1 MKNKLEPISIQME
14 LMRISAKRSVIVVSE
29 QIFEIKQNK
38 TKKSINKMTYAL
50 KEDFKEIKLS

>member
-14 LMRISAKRSVIVVSE
+14 LMRISAKRSVIVASE

-38 TKKSINKMTYAL
+38 TKKSINKMIYAL
-50 KEDFKEIKLS
+50 KEDFKETKLS

>member
-14 LMRISAKRSVIVVSE
+14 LMRISAKRSVIVASE

-38 TKKSINKMTYAL
+38 TKKSINKMIYAL
-50 KEDFKEIKLS
+50 KEDVKETKLS